1 MIGTQIANYRIEEKL
16 GEGGMGVVYKAVDIN
31 LERTVALKF
40 LSSELNRDL
49 GLIERFQAEA
59 KAQANL
65 NHTNIATLYNF
76 INVDGNWLIAME
88 YVDGVNLEQTI
99 MRNGVM
105 QCQDAIPLF
114 KQALLG
120 IGFAHR
126 FGVIHRDI
134 KPANIMI
141 NRHGIV
147 KVMDFGIAKVLSGR
161 RLTRTGVAVGTVAYM
176 SPEQIRNQGV
186 DIRSDIYSLGVTL
199 YQMLTAHVPFESES
213 DFQVQYDH
221 VNTPPPPLSLYYPY
235 VPPGI
240 EAAVLKSMEKDPA
253 ARFRTVEEFG
263 AALERL
269 DAVAPRV
276 SATDS
281 AQLTPV
287 KAGEQRA
294 SAPVARASTTPAPP
308 PVQVPGK
315 EGTAERPDNQVS
327 RQVGPGLL
335 TPKNLKIAAAA
346 CLVLVTIAG
355 LAIWKKSSSHDTGSD
370 ARRASGSLSAGG
382 TSPSVAQ
389 SPSQPGQPA
398 SSNQPQATLALP
410 TVPNKPSVT
419 QQKPT
424 EETVTQ
430 PQPQQQPKALR
441 QPKQQPP
448 PDLGAAALDKAR
460 TMYAVQKLLQPPGD
474 CAVYWAQQATAH
486 GNSGGPEMERL
497 LQDQL
502 HTQFEAAL
510 QTQNYDQAMYLLT
523 AMSRFYPG
531 QFVSWRSELQTA
543 ELNQRK
549 VAENQQRLAASPSP
563 APSAVQTSARSFQVR
578 HRHVNKLG
586 FFVKTTPGEATEWYS
601 NGNLTVSPSGSI
613 NYHCLSA
620 PSPKVC
626 EADIVLTEG
635 DIKNLKVN
643 SEGMLH
649 LATTQGNYD
658 FMADGNTIAEIRNEL
673 VVAKH
678 KE

>member
-16 GEGGMGVVYKAVDIN
+16 GEGGMGVVYKAVDVN

-40 LSSELNRDL
+40 LSTELNRDP
-49 GLIERFQAEA
+49 GLIERFQSEA

-88 YVDGVNLEQTI
+88 YVDGINLEQTVL
-99 MRNGVM
+99 RNGVM
-105 QCQDAIPLF
+105 QYHDAIPLF

-126 FGVIHRDI
+126 FGIIHRDI

-235 VPPGI
+235 IPPGI
-240 EAAVLKSMEKDPA
+240 EAAVLKAMEKDPA

-269 DAVAPRV
+269 DAVSPVLSSDGTAIP
-276 SATDS
+276 
-281 AQLTPV
+281 TPV
-287 KAGEQRA
+287 GGSIHKVTPALG
-294 SAPVARASTTPAPP
+294 VATTPAPQSAQTPTTTANAGQIDIRTTPP
-308 PVQVPGK
+308 PVTGFL
-315 EGTAERPDNQVS
+315 TS
-327 RQVGPGLL
+327 R
-335 TPKNLKIAAAA
+335 NLKIGAVA
-346 CLVLVTIAG
+346 CLALILIAG
-355 LAIWKKSSSHDTGSD
+355 AVIWKTVGSREAD
-370 ARRASGSLSAGG
+370 KTRIAGSLSSGGG
-382 TSPSVAQ
+382 TSSSTTQ
-389 SPSQPGQPA
+389 SPPRSEEQTSTNNPP
-398 SSNQPQATLALP
+398 ATLALP
-410 TVPNKPSVT
+410 TVPSEPVEKPI
-419 QQKPT
+419 QPP
-424 EETVTQ
+424 
-430 PQPQQQPKALR
+430 PQPKQER
-441 QPKQQPP
+441 QPKPQPP
-448 PDLGAAALDKAR
+448 VDLGAVALNKAR
-460 TMYAVQKLLQPPGD
+460 TMYAAQRLLQPPAD
-474 CAVYWAQQATAH
+474 CALYWAQQATAH
-486 GNSGGPEMERL
+486 GSSGGPQMERQI
-497 LQDQL
+497 QDQVR
-502 HTQFEAAL
+502 TQFENAL
-510 QTQNYDQAMYLLT
+510 QTQNYSQATYLVT
-523 AMSRFYPG
+523 AMNRFYPG
-531 QFVSWRSELQTA
+531 QYQSWNSELQAA
-543 ELNQRK
+543 EMSQRR
-549 VAENQQRLAASPSP
+549 VAETQPRQSVLPTP
-563 APSAVQTSARSFQVR
+563 APTVQASAHSFRVR

-601 NGNLTVSPSGSI
+601 NGSLTVSASGGVT
-613 NYHCLSA
+613 YHCVSA

-626 EADIVLTEG
+626 EADIQLTEG
-635 DIKNLKVN
+635 DIKNFKVN

-649 LATTQGNYD
+649 LATSQGNYD

-673 VVAKH
+673 LATKN
-678 KE
+678 KQ